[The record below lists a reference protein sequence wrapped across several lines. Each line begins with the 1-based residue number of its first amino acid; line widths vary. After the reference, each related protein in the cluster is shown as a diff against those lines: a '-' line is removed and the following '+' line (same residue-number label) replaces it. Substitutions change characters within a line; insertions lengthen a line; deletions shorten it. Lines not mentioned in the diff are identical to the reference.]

1 MKINHFIDPIYFG
14 YKDNCFILFDKQILF
29 KFTTKSFFY
38 KKRKTT
44 LLKFL

>member
-1 MKINHFIDPIYFG
+1 MKINHFIDPIEFG
-14 YKDNCFILFDKQILF
+14 YKYNLFILFDKQILF